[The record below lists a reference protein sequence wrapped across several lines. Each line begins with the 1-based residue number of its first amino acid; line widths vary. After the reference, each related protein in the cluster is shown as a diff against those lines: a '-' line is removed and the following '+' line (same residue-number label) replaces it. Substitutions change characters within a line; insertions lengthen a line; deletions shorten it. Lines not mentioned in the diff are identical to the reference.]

1 MAKSKID
8 LISSMIEEPI
18 RQLSAELVEVEYR
31 REAGDQYLR
40 IFIDREAGVDLDLC
54 SRVSRAI

>member
-8 LISSMIEEPI
+8 LITSMIEEPI

-31 REAGDQYLR
+31 RESGDQYLR
-40 IFIDREAGVDLDLC
+40 IFIDRE
-54 SRVSRAI
+54 RE